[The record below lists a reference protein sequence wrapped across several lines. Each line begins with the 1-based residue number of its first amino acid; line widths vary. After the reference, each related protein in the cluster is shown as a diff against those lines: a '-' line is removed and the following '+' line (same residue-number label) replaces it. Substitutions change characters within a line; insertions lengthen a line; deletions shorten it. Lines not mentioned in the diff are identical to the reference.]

1 MDYFICCKR
10 PVEYSLLKRSVAP
23 GDGSQL
29 RRYCKDCV
37 SGNPPAVPDVYLSPT
52 AHGIQYEENIADPKT
67 GKPIPFYDKQSKK
80 AAMEIAQ
87 VREAGDRVHGARNE
101 DNLHKKTY
109 FA

>member
-1 MDYFICCKR
+1 MDFFYCCKT
-10 PVEYSLLKRSVAP
+10 PLVYSQLKRSVAP
-23 GDGSQL
+23 ADGSPL
-29 RRYCKDCV
+29 RRFCKDCL
-37 SGNPPAVPDVYLSPT
+37 SGVTVGLPDVYYGYGS
-52 AHGIQYEENIADPKT
+52 GIQTEENIADPKT